1 MAVTVKQIAELA
13 KRFSRYC
20 RPGTKQ
26 SFRSQRGN
34 APKSFENRKR
44 TAL

>member
-13 KRFSRYC
+13 NVSR
-20 RPGTKQ
+20 GTVD
-26 SFRSQRGN
+26 RVQRGN